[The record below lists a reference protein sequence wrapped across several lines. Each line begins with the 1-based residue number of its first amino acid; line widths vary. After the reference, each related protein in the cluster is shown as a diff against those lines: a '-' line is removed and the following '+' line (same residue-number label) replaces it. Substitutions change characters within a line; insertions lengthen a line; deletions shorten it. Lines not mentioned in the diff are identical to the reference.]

1 MKEERASLWMEEFF
15 FFFLSRVL
23 AGFFAYIAK
32 KGEGTFGRVFC
43 VFVST
48 L

>member
-15 FFFLSRVL
+15 FFFFSHAFWQVFLP
-23 AGFFAYIAK
+23 YIAK
-32 KGEGTFGRVFC
+32 KGEGTFGEF
-43 VFVST
+43 FVY

>member
-15 FFFLSRVL
+15 FFFFSHAFWQVFLHILQKKERGL
-23 AGFFAYIAK
+23 LGEFFVY
-32 KGEGTFGRVFC
+32 
-43 VFVST
+43 